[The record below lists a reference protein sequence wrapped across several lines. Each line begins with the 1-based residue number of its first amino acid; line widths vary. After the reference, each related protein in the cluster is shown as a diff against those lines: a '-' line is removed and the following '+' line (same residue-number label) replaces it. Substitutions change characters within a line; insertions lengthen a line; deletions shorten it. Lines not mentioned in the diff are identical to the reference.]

1 MTGTARRTAQALA
14 EGGDAPFVAT
24 VGGRPIPVSRLDARL
39 AEVRRGPRGR
49 HLPPDGGSAS
59 VNVRRWIVQELV
71 TEEILAQ
78 EIVTADGAGEGDGS
92 RGPGPSRAALAR
104 LVDRV
109 AGSVTVPESEIRDY
123 YLRNPDLYRRPE
135 VRRVRHILVADAG
148 TARDVARRLEAGEA
162 MDDIARAVSSDAG
175 SRKAGGYLGDVRRGE
190 LAGPLEDTLFSA
202 EVGAIV
208 GPCETEHG
216 WHVAR
221 VEAVTAETTAPY
233 PEVRGAI
240 EADLLA
246 VARAGAFDEWLE
258 ERRRA
263 LAIVEPEFAHPAD
276 PIHGVPSHRH

>member
-1 MTGTARRTAQALA
+1 MKAALRSKARR
-14 EGGDAPFVAT
+14 DPPFVAM
-24 VGGRPIPVSRLDARL
+24 VGGRPIPVGRLDARL

-78 EIVTADGAGEGDGS
+78 ETGTAGTAGDGS
-92 RGPGPSRAALAR
+92 PVPSRAAIAR

-109 AGSVTVPESEIRDY
+109 TGSVTVPEREIRGY
-123 YLRNPDLYRRPE
+123 YDRNPDLYRRPE
-135 VRRVRHILVADAG
+135 VRRVRHILVANAG
-148 TARDVARRLEAGEA
+148 AAHDVVRSLEGGEA
-162 MDDIARAVSSDAG
+162 MEDLARAVSTDAG
-175 SRKAGGYLGDVRRGE
+175 TRTDGGFLGDIRRGE
-190 LAGPLEDTLFSA
+190 LAGPLEDALFA
-202 EVGAIV
+202 AKVGAIV
-208 GPCETEHG
+208 GPYETEHG

-221 VEAVTAETTAPY
+221 VEAVIRETTAPY

-240 EADLLA
+240 DADLRA
-246 VARAGAFDEWLE
+246 VARTRAFDEWLE

-263 LAIVEPEFAHPAD
+263 LAIIEPDFAHPAD